1 MVDRSV
7 LKILKLGTSGSQL
20 LTHTDH
26 KELVPSKHRKK
37 SVLMTSS
44 RGVASQPTK
53 DQSSGEAFLGLPV
66 LLLVN
71 GRVGVC

>member
-37 SVLMTSS
+37 SVLTES